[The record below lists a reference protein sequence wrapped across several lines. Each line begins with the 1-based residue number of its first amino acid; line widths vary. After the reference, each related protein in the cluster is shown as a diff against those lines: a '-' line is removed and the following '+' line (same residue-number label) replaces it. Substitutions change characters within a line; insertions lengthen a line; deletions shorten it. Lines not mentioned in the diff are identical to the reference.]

1 MGTLSHPLR
10 TSSCRLPLAPFG
22 MLSDQ
27 ALARR
32 VGAGDQ
38 RAFEALYRRFKDPLY
53 RYCMALVRQPQD
65 AEEALQAAMV
75 NAYRALRGRRVGAHL
90 RACAGCRAYRTRLE
104 ERPKLMSALVPAALP
119 ALAGTRILNAALGS
133 LGGAGHGGAIAGAGV
148 GTAAAAAGG
157 AKAG

>member
-75 NAYRALRGRRVGAHL
+75 NAYRALATQGERELAVKPWLYRITHNECVNVLRRRVAHHELSGA
-90 RACAGCRAYRTRLE
+90 E
-104 ERPKLMSALVPAALP
+104 ESPD
-119 ALAGTRILNAALGS
+119 
-133 LGGAGHGGAIAGAGV
+133 AGV
-148 GTAAAAAGG
+148 PER
-157 AKAG
+157 